1 MATLAGDCL
10 CLLELELDPL
20 LDPDPEPD
28 LALSGLSSFR
38 SSLTP
43 EPPGGLVLATL
54 LPLRQILQ
62 RCDSHSGTLLVGAFV
77 TVPDEAGIAGLLV

>member
-1 MATLAGDCL
+1 M
-10 CLLELELDPL
+10 LELELDPL

-43 EPPGGLVLATL
+43 EPGGLVLATL
-54 LPLRQILQ
+54 LPLRQQILL
-62 RCDSHSGTLLVGAFV
+62 RCDSHSGTLLV
-77 TVPDEAGIAGLLV
+77 